1 MITSENDLDKGN
13 KAILEYNMRYF
24 KKEHPNK
31 NDTGTIWFTDRDE
44 AKAAADFIYK
54 MGGWAIALYSI
65 YEYYPWEGVWE
76 NIAY

>member
-1 MITSENDLDKGN
+1 MEPRLD
-13 KAILEYNMRYF
+13 YDMRYF

-31 NDTGTIWFTDRDE
+31 KDAGSKWFANKDE

-54 MGGWAIALYSI
+54 MGGWAVVLWSV
-65 YEYYPWEGVWE
+65 YEYYPWECVWE